1 MDKQGLTI
9 GEFSRAANIPYDSA
23 YRIYKG
29 KEPKN
34 KIVIKRVTHFLLN
47 NEDAILCEVNQV
59 EDELLKS
66 LDLSTQ
72 LTKAFAIS
80 DIVEGVKKGGKYEY
94 LTKYKT
100 ASEVILEMYQAI
112 VAGVWTVKL
121 ERCFVI
127 KLPTG
132 HYLKKI
138 FRQGDKVLE
147 WKERFDS
154 DTVRSTNAEE
164 LERMYPEYKEFIKE
178 QDEESLIRYNGEI

>member
-9 GEFSRAANIPYDSA
+9 GEFSKIANIPYDSA
-23 YRIYKG
+23 YRLYKG
-29 KEPKN
+29 REPRN
-34 KIVIKRVTHFLLN
+34 KIVTRRIKRFLLN
-47 NEDAILCEVNQV
+47 NEDAIICEVNQV

-72 LTKAFAIS
+72 LTKAYAIS

-100 ASEVILEMYQAI
+100 ESEVILEMYQAI
-112 VAGVWTVKL
+112 TAGVWEVKI
-121 ERCFVI
+121 ESCFVI

-154 DTVRSTNAEE
+154 DTVRSTSAEE

-178 QDEESLIRYNGEI
+178 QDEESLISYNGKV

>member
-1 MDKQGLTI
+1 
-9 GEFSRAANIPYDSA
+9 
-23 YRIYKG
+23 
-29 KEPKN
+29 
-34 KIVIKRVTHFLLN
+34 
-47 NEDAILCEVNQV
+47 
-59 EDELLKS
+59 
-66 LDLSTQ
+66 
-72 LTKAFAIS
+72 
-80 DIVEGVKKGGKYEY
+80 
-94 LTKYKT
+94 
-100 ASEVILEMYQAI
+100 MYQAI